1 MTGTLSSARKHIGV
15 TVGPTLSDP
24 SVMKKQIE
32 QFDAIIIG
40 AGFGG
45 LYALHHLRD
54 EMRLNV
60 RAFDGASGVGGTWWY
75 NRYPGARVD
84 APGSPFY
91 AYTFSKELVNEW
103 EWTETQASQATVL
116 SYLEHFAKRFNL
128 EKDIQFETW
137 VTDSQWDEAHQQWVV
152 ETDSGEFASAQFL
165 ICAVGALF
173 VANMPDYPGIHDF
186 SGELYH
192 TGRWPHEH
200 VPFAG
205 KRVGVI
211 GTGSSGIQSIPEI
224 AKEADH
230 VTVFQRTPQYSLP
243 ARNRPLTSEELAGYR
258 EAWDSLRDSMFKRGG
273 WPFEIMRRHASDY
286 TPEERHA
293 IYEALWEEGGM
304 HLAINSFIT
313 VLMDEDVNE
322 EVSEFVREKIRAI
335 VENPETARRLMPD
348 YYFATKRLIL
358 DNGYFETFNRSNVS
372 LVDLRE
378 DPIESFTPT
387 SVRTTNGG
395 HAIDMLVLATGF
407 DAVTGSMLN
416 LNPKGR
422 DGVSLERKWESRF
435 ETYLG
440 TMVPGFPNLFMIHGP
455 TSPGVLYTMPLG
467 GERTTQWIADCI
479 RHLRDNGLGAI
490 EATDEAAEVWDREVN
505 ELANKTL
512 YPKTNSWYVGAN
524 IPGKPR
530 QFLAHIRGS
539 RFFDKLS
546 EVAEEGYEGFVVE
559 TKN

>member
-1 MTGTLSSARKHIGV
+1 MN
-15 TVGPTLSDP
+15 
-24 SVMKKQIE
+24 KQIQ
-32 QFDAIIIG
+32 QFDAIVIG

-54 EMRLNV
+54 EMGLKV
-60 RAFDGASGVGGTWWY
+60 RAYDGAGGVGGTWWY

-84 APGSPFY
+84 APSSPFY
-91 AYTFSKELVNEW
+91 AYTFSSELVNEW
-103 EWTETQASQATVL
+103 EWTETQESQAAVL
-116 SYLEHFAKRFNL
+116 AYLDHFAQRFDLN
-128 EKDIQFETW
+128 KDIQLESW
-137 VTDSQWDEAHQQWVV
+137 VTDTRWDDARQQWTI
-152 ETDSGEFASAQFL
+152 ETDGGESACAQFL
-165 ICAVGALF
+165 VCAVGALF
-173 VANMPDYPGIHDF
+173 VANMPDYPGIDDF
-186 SGELYH
+186 SGEFYH
-192 TGRWPHEH
+192 TGRWPHEQ
-200 VPFAG
+200 VSFAG

-230 VTVFQRTPQYSLP
+230 VTVFQRTPQYALP
-243 ARNRPLTSEELAGYR
+243 ARNRPLTTNELAGYR
-258 EAWDSLRDSMFKRGG
+258 EDWDSLRDSMFKRGG
-273 WPFEIMRRHASDY
+273 WPFEIMRRHAADY
-286 TPEERHA
+286 APEERHA
-293 IYEALWEEGGM
+293 IYAALWEQGGM

-322 EVSEFVREKIRAI
+322 EVSEFVRGKIREI
-335 VENPETARRLMPD
+335 VEDPETARKLMPD

-358 DNGYFETFNRSNVS
+358 DNGYFETYNRANVS
-372 LVDLRE
+372 LVDLRD
-378 DPIESFTPT
+378 DPIQSFTPM
-387 SVRTTNGG
+387 SVRTENGE

-407 DAVTGSMLN
+407 DAVTGSMLK

-422 DGVSLERKWESRF
+422 GGLSLERKWESRF

-440 TMVPGFPNLFMIHGP
+440 TMVAGFPNLFMIHGP

-467 GERTTQWIADCI
+467 GERTAQWIAGCI
-479 RHLRDNGLGAI
+479 RHLRENGLGAI
-490 EATDEAAEVWDREVN
+490 EATDEAAEIWDREIN

-539 RFFDKLS
+539 KFFDRLS
-546 EVAEEGYEGFVVE
+546 EVAQRGYEGCVFRAK
-559 TKN
+559 T